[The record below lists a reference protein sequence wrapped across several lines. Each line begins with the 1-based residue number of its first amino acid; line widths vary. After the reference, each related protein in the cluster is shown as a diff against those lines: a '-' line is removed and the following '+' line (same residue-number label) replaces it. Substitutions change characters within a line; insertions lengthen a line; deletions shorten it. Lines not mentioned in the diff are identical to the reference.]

1 MMDIATGFLFGREFS
16 CLRHDVDDDVGMSLA

>member
-16 CLRHDVDDDVGMSLA
+16 CLRHDVDDVGMSLA